1 MGPVID
7 KPGNIVIQL
16 TDVSG
21 PGKFYE
27 RLRWGW
33 PAIGPETTPFEPD
46 LVDASVGNTDASV
59 IGIRCR
65 SMRPQP

>member
-1 MGPVID
+1 MGRVAD
-7 KPGNIVIQL
+7 KPGRTVIRL
-16 TDVSG
+16 TGDCD
-21 PGKFYE
+21 PGRFAVG
-27 RLRWGW
+27 LRWGW

-59 IGIRCR
+59 IGIKCR